1 MDTWELL
8 RIQHEYSRFVTIRDF
23 VNLSTSDDVDYCI
36 NILNCVPDI
45 DIEEA
50 EKAILDHVG
59 YDDETGW
66 FSKKDTGEDWDYIS
80 LDKVLFKYIGK
91 ELYHEY

>member
-8 RIQHEYSRFVTIRDF
+8 RIQHEYSRFATIREF
-23 VNLSTSDDVDYCI
+23 VQLGTDDDVDYCM

-59 YDDETGW
+59 YDDETGD
-66 FSKKDTGEDWDYIS
+66 FSKKEVGEDWDYTT
-80 LDKVLFKYIGK
+80 LDKVLFKYIGR
-91 ELYHEY
+91 ELYYEY

>member
-8 RIQHEYSRFVTIRDF
+8 RIQHEYSTFVTIREF
-23 VNLSTSDDVDYCI
+23 VNLKTSDDVNYCM
-36 NILNCVPDI
+36 NILDCVSDI
-45 DIEEA
+45 NIEEA

-59 YDDETGW
+59 YDDETGC
-66 FSKKDTGEDWDYIS
+66 FSKKEAGEDWDYTT
-80 LDKVLFKYIGK
+80 LDKVLFKYIGR

>member
-8 RIQHEYSRFVTIRDF
+8 RIQHEYSRFATIREF
-23 VNLSTSDDVDYCI
+23 VELGTNDDVDYCM

-45 DIEEA
+45 DIKKA

-59 YDDETGW
+59 YDDETGD
-66 FSKKDTGEDWDYIS
+66 FSKKEVGKDWDYTT
-80 LDKVLFKYIGK
+80 LDKVLFKYIGR
-91 ELYHEY
+91 ELYYEY